1 MQGVLYKF
9 LLLIKFEVNTVSYRP
24 CFFHMGHKYKQKK
37 GGSLTYGT
45 DRENQVNK
53 IFIIPQYVYGTDR
66 ENQVNKIFIIPQCSN
81 KGGRFQFKQTF

>member
-1 MQGVLYKF
+1 
-9 LLLIKFEVNTVSYRP
+9 
-24 CFFHMGHKYKQKK
+24 MGHKYKQKK

-53 IFIIPQYVYGTDR
+53 IFIM
-66 ENQVNKIFIIPQCSN
+66 PQCSN